1 MSWRDLPSL
10 AAMRAFESAARHG
23 SFSAAA
29 RELNVTHAAIA
40 QHVRAL
46 EEHFALPLMRRSG
59 NGMTVTPEAQPL
71 ALALT
76 EALGIMTAAAKDLRE
91 RDAARPLRIA
101 TTPTFAANW
110 LMPRIGRFW
119 SDHPDV
125 ALEIIPGTALAD
137 LRAEG
142 IDIAIRYGRG
152 PWPGVDSVPLMP
164 AGHVAVGAPGRFAG
178 RRTDRLSDL
187 AGGTWITD
195 RLSGEEEI
203 WAQSHGV
210 DLASEKVLTFDTAEL
225 AREAA
230 KAGLGIALLPLP
242 IVETEIAEGRL
253 LALCTE
259 RDSAVAYH
267 IVTRPGQK
275 TPLRDT
281 FLRWLRAEAAGS

>member
-10 AAMRAFESAARHG
+10 AALRAFESAARHG
-23 SFSAAA
+23 SFSGAA

-59 NGMTVTPEAQPL
+59 NGMSVTSEAQPL

-76 EALGIMTAAAKDLRE
+76 EAMGIMTAAAKDLRE
-91 RDAARPLRIA
+91 RDATRPLRIA

-119 SDHPDV
+119 SDHPDI
-125 ALEIIPGTALAD
+125 ALEIIPGTTLAD

-152 PWPGVDSVPLMP
+152 PWQGVDSVPLMA
-164 AGHVAVGAPGRFAG
+164 AGHVAVGAPRRYAG
-178 RRTDRLSDL
+178 RQTDRLSDL
-187 AGGTWITD
+187 AGNPWIVD
-195 RLSGEEEI
+195 RLSGEEEL
-203 WAQSHGV
+203 WARSHGV
-210 DLASEKVLTFDTAEL
+210 DLSAERVLTFDTAEL

-242 IVETEIAEGRL
+242 IVETEIAAGRL

-267 IVTRPGQK
+267 IVTRPGAK